1 MIMSQERRKLASGR
15 EVLAVQGKF
24 QRISSS
30 TCQQKCLIS
39 FLYKPFEG
47 FQILTDRKK
56 AASTTNKI
64 PYH

>member
-1 MIMSQERRKLASGR
+1 MSQERRKLASGR

-30 TCQQKCLIS
+30 TCQQKCLFSLKNLLKIS
-39 FLYKPFEG
+39 KYLLIE
-47 FQILTDRKK
+47 KK
-56 AASTTNKI
+56 AESTTNKI

>member
-30 TCQQKCLIS
+30 RRQQKCL
-39 FLYKPFEG
+39 

-56 AASTTNKI
+56 ATSTTNKI

>member
-30 TCQQKCLIS
+30 RCQQKCL
-39 FLYKPFEG
+39 
-47 FQILTDRKK
+47 FQKK
-56 AASTTNKI
+56 ATSTTNKI

>member
-15 EVLAVQGKF
+15 EVLAVQGQF

-30 TCQQKCLIS
+30 RCQQKCL
-39 FLYKPFEG
+39 

-56 AASTTNKI
+56 SNINYKQNSLSLI
-64 PYH
+64 SFFSKEL

>member
-15 EVLAVQGKF
+15 EVLPVQGKF

-30 TCQQKCLIS
+30 RCQQKCL
-39 FLYKPFEG
+39 

-56 AASTTNKI
+56 QHQLQTKFPITDKFFF
-64 PYH
+64 